1 VGRPA
6 AFSQQFQT
14 LFDNVRKI
22 PISKGGGKFV
32 DKTNLYNVE
41 GQYNFS
47 QFTKGFADIIVGANY
62 KKYLLNSEGTLFADS
77 AGKIGINEVGIYTQL
92 TKRIANDK
100 LKLIASGRYDKN
112 ENFEGRFTPRFSA
125 VIKIAPDNNLRL
137 SYQQAYRFP
146 STQQQWINLRVAG
159 GVRLLG
165 GLQTFKD
172 YYKFNSNPIYDVTT
186 LQTNNTRIVKTF
198 DKFKAETVNS
208 FEGGYKGL
216 LINKKMLIDIYGYY
230 GTYNDFTARVLV
242 AQSVTGNAADVTASN
257 LTNPA
262 LVTLYSVPT
271 NVNSKVKTF
280 GYGIGID
287 YSLPRNFS
295 FGINATS
302 DKLTDVPPGFVAS
315 FNAPLYRVGGYI
327 ANSGFGNNKRFGFN
341 VAWRWQDDV
350 DFQGDFAVE

>member
-1 VGRPA
+1 MGRPA

-146 STQQQWINLRVAG
+146 STQQQ
-159 GVRLLG
+159 
-165 GLQTFKD
+165 
-172 YYKFNSNPIYDVTT
+172 
-186 LQTNNTRIVKTF
+186 
-198 DKFKAETVNS
+198 
-208 FEGGYKGL
+208 
-216 LINKKMLIDIYGYY
+216 
-230 GTYNDFTARVLV
+230 
-242 AQSVTGNAADVTASN
+242 
-257 LTNPA
+257 
-262 LVTLYSVPT
+262 
-271 NVNSKVKTF
+271 
-280 GYGIGID
+280 
-287 YSLPRNFS
+287 SLPENLHHPAISR
-295 FGINATS
+295 
-302 DKLTDVPPGFVAS
+302 
-315 FNAPLYRVGGYI
+315 
-327 ANSGFGNNKRFGFN
+327 
-341 VAWRWQDDV
+341 QH
-350 DFQGDFAVE
+350 